1 MTAAT
6 DLSLLKA
13 GRAFH
18 VPPVLIQKIDD
29 DRVAELKAQ
38 YGGD

>member
-1 MTAAT
+1 MTAAA
-6 DLSLLKA
+6 DLTILAA
-13 GRAFH
+13 GRPFE

>member
-1 MTAAT
+1 MSAAT
-6 DLSLLKA
+6 DLTILKA
-13 GRAFH
+13 GRAFE
-18 VPPVLIQKIDD
+18 VPPVLFQKIDD